1 MIPEQYLS
9 AIEKAAGLVRS
20 ARHAV
25 AFTGAGISTPSGIP
39 DFRSAQTGLWER
51 DDPMEVASL
60 TSFLHTPE
68 RFFNWLRPLARTSIA
83 ANPNPAHFALADLE
97 KTGHL
102 KAVITQNI
110 DDLHTRAGSQIIFE
124 LHGSLRSLSCLVC
137 HHSYSAQEF
146 LPEFIESGIPPTCS
160 VCHALL
166 KPDIV
171 LFEEGLPANTWYQA
185 EAHARQ
191 ADLMIVIGSS
201 LTVTPAAYIPQV
213 AVESG
218 AQVIIINRTPTY
230 LDKIATVRLP
240 LDVAE
245 VLPAITKQVL

>member
-1 MIPEQYLS
+1 MMPEQYPAL
-9 AIEKAAGLVRS
+9 IEKTAGLIRS

-39 DFRSAQTGLWER
+39 DFRSAQTGLWEK

-60 TSFLHTPE
+60 TSFFHTPE
-68 RFFNWLRPLARTSIA
+68 RFFNWLRPLARSCIA
-83 ANPNPAHFALADLE
+83 ANPNAAHIALADLE
-97 KTGHL
+97 KAGYL

-110 DDLHTRAGSQIIFE
+110 DDLHSRAGSRIIME
-124 LHGSLRSLSCLVC
+124 LHGSLRSLTCQGC
-137 HHSYSAQEF
+137 HQVYSSQVYF
-146 LPEFIESGIPPTCS
+146 PDFIESGIPPTCP

-171 LFEEGLPANTWYQA
+171 LFEEGLPATTWYQA
-185 EAHARQ
+185 EAQARQ
-191 ADLMIVIGSS
+191 ADLMIVVGSS
-201 LTVTPAAYIPQV
+201 LTVTPAAYIPQIV
-213 AVESG
+213 VESG
-218 AQVIIINRTPTY
+218 AKVIIINRTPTY

-245 VLPAITKQVL
+245 VLPAIAKQVL